1 MGDVRPIRPAQA
13 SPAPVLPQQVLA
25 HFPRVDATAWELINQ
40 WLHPRAVIEFALG
53 GHACQL
59 AVRAWPE
66 ALDDRLD
73 VAFSLGQDAGA
84 LYLPMGLLDSA
95 FGTETSTSLQQASP
109 EQRCLLLE
117 YLLLDLVEA
126 LEKLTTQPLQCVPEP
141 TAENTLPVRLGLA
154 VSQGAWHATLGLA
167 LDPGAAQRLLA
178 LLDTQVPRVP
188 EHPGWLPLPVS
199 VACGWQRLS
208 LDELHS
214 LAPGDVVML
223 DRPCEGVLVSIAER
237 LHAFATLIPGGLRLD
252 DSPSPASFPFL
263 SPSSGESTMAQSP
276 EHLAAHL
283 PVTLVC
289 EVGHLEVTVQTLG
302 ALVCGSVLP
311 LPDREGQHVMLHANG
326 KAFGQGEL
334 VTLGEGLG
342 VRLTSRAAHE

>member
-1 MGDVRPIRPAQA
+1 MGDVRPIRRT
-13 SPAPVLPQQVLA
+13 PVLPGVLA
-25 HFPRVDATAWELINQ
+25 CFPPVDAPACELINQ

-53 GHACQL
+53 GHACQM
-59 AVRAWPE
+59 AVRAWPQP
-66 ALDDRLD
+66 LDDYLD
-73 VAFSLGQDAGA
+73 VAFRLGQDTGA
-84 LYLPMGLLDSA
+84 LYLPMGSLANA
-95 FGTETSTSLQQASP
+95 FGLEASTSLQQANP

-126 LEKLTTQPLQCVPEP
+126 LEKFTAQPLQCTPEQF
-141 TAENTLPVRLGLA
+141 ADDSLPVRLGLS

-167 LDPGAAQRLLA
+167 LDPGAARRLLA

-199 VACGWQRLS
+199 VACGWQQLS

-223 DRPCEGVLVSIAER
+223 DRPCEGVLVRIAER

-252 DSPSPASFPFL
+252 GSPSPAPFPFL
-263 SPSSGESTMAQSP
+263 SRSSGESTMAQSP
-276 EHLAAHL
+276 DHLAAHL

-311 LPDREGQHVMLHANG
+311 LPDREGQQVMLHANG

-342 VRLTSRAAHE
+342 VRLTSRTAHE